1 MAHDPPPSPRWLSL
15 AACCVLVLALDVPLE
30 VNGSPVGFDLRAL
43 AAMGVALSLWAL
55 RPTGPLRR
63 TRRALVAAAGLATMG
78 AISLLLGG
86 GTNSG
91 FLPAIAR
98 PLAAGSLAGACYLGG
113 AALARL
119 ARHQAWSYATR
130 ACERAQRGASLA
142 LLLLFVGALG
152 ALLTRLI
159 LAEQAAF
166 DSYPGP
172 SLLAGLLRAAAA
184 ALVVRALAE
193 TASDQATLAGGA
205 WTLLGRLGRR
215 AGLAAGLL
223 VALWVVGLEG
233 LRLREHVARESFA
246 ELRQGPPARWRP
258 PAPPA
263 AGETWTG
270 TRYER
275 GLVIPVSEPATS
287 FAEGSR
293 SRRYR
298 LDASLTRGEE
308 RLFHVEHSLLVTA
321 VDGELRGARVDTRRA
336 LGAPDFRLIVHTWLG
351 EEPDELPPGV
361 APNAQGSSGLPFV
374 VWIALLRGGDVELG
388 GRRTPGLH
396 LSEVRPMELLRP
408 ARRPWRLRGYEV
420 LGAPRPQGELRY
432 LLRAEGVLS
441 LAGGEGRTTTLPMGL
456 AWEASHEARSYQ
468 LLVEHEETVNSAA
481 GRQKRWERRGRKRSV
496 YWRGELW

>member
-1 MAHDPPPSPRWLSL
+1 MPHDPPPSPRWLSL
-15 AACCVLVLALDVPLE
+15 AALCVLVLALDVPLE

-43 AAMGVALSLWAL
+43 AAMGVAFSLWAL

-86 GTNSG
+86 GTEAG

-98 PLAAGSLAGACYLGG
+98 PLAAGSLAGACYLGA
-113 AALARL
+113 AALARIG
-119 ARHQAWSYATR
+119 RHQAWSYATR

-142 LLLLFVGALG
+142 LLLLFLGALG

-184 ALVVRALAE
+184 GLVVRALAE
-193 TASDQATLAGGA
+193 IAHDQATLSGSA

-215 AGLAAGLL
+215 AGLVAGLA
-223 VALWVVGLEG
+223 VALWVIGLEA
-233 LRLREHVARESFA
+233 LRLREHVGRGSFA
-246 ELRQGPPARWRP
+246 ELRRGPPVRWRP

-263 AGETWTG
+263 GGEAWSG

-275 GLVIPVSEPATS
+275 GLVIPVSEPSTS
-287 FAEGSR
+287 FAEGSQ

-308 RLFHVEHSLLVTA
+308 RLFHVEHSLLVTSVA
-321 VDGELRGARVDTRRA
+321 GELRGVRVDTRRA
-336 LGAPDFRLIVHTWLG
+336 LGSPDFRLVVHTWLG
-351 EEPDELPPGV
+351 DRREELPAGLAPG
-361 APNAQGSSGLPFV
+361 AGTRAGLPFV
-374 VWIALLRGGDVELG
+374 VWIALLRGGDIELG
-388 GRRTPGLH
+388 GLRTRDLR
-396 LSEVRPMELLRP
+396 LSELEPMELLRP

-420 LGAPRPQGELRY
+420 LGAPTPQSDLCY
-432 LLRAEGVLS
+432 VLRAEGVLT
-441 LAGGEGRTTTLPMGL
+441 LGGEDSRQAALPMSL

-468 LLVEHEETVNSAA
+468 LLVEHEETASSPY
-481 GRQKRWERRGRKRSV
+481 GRSKRLERRGRKRSV
-496 YWRGELW
+496 HWRGELW